1 MPLLAVGAAFPPATL
16 IDIDNKTIE
25 FPAVFG
31 DKPAT
36 VVFFYRGQW

>member
-1 MPLLAVGAAFPPATL
+1 MPLLPVGTQFPSAMLT
-16 IDIDNKTIE
+16 DIDDKTIE

-31 DKPAT
+31 NAPAT